1 MTFPGAMGPD
11 KDPPSGPDRRFPGPG
26 QLGPGLTE
34 AVERLSKMVL
44 DGEITSK
51 EALQDAKVRVMRD
64 HKASTIPTNA
74 MIIAHIAGSDP
85 EALEDHIWLL
95 RKRPSRTLSGVAVV
109 AAMTSP
115 YPCPHGRC
123 TFCPGGPTQ
132 EVATPQSYTGREPA
146 AMRAAQNFFDPYQQ
160 VRKRLEQL
168 SDIGHPTDKV
178 DLVLMGGTITARPL
192 DYQLWFVKGC
202 LDAMNGTVSPT
213 FEDASILNE
222 TASHRCIGMTLETR
236 PDWFGTEEADM
247 ALSLGGTR
255 VELGVQSVFDRPL
268 EASCR
273 GHSVEDTVEAT
284 LTAKD
289 SGLKVG
295 YHLMPGIPGSDP
307 EMDIDS
313 ARKVLTDESFMP
325 DMIKIYP
332 TLVIEGTD
340 LYRDWMAGSYRE
352 LTTEEAARIVASI
365 KEMTPPWVRIQRV
378 QRDIPSPLVE
388 AGVTKSNLRQLSV
401 KLMEERG
408 TRCRCIRCREI
419 GHRLGPE
426 AELPGPD
433 DIELV
438 TRTYRASGGEEHFI
452 SFEVPHLDALVGYAR
467 LRRPS
472 DDAHRQEMAGAA
484 SLRELKVFGPLVPI
498 GAKAEKEWQHR
509 GYGRKLLEEA
519 ERTALSVWGRERLL
533 VTSGIGAREYYRK
546 LGYERMGPYMSKEL

>member
-1 MTFPGAMGPD
+1 MGTEKEHACRPE
-11 KDPPSGPDRRFPGPG
+11 RRFPGPD

-44 DGEITSK
+44 DGEIISK
-51 EALQDAKVRVMRD
+51 KSLQDAKVRVMRD

-74 MIIAHIAGSDP
+74 MIIAHMMISDP
-85 EALEDHIWLL
+85 EGLEDHIWLL

-178 DLVLMGGTITARPL
+178 DLVLMGGTMTARPL

-202 LDAMNGTVSPT
+202 LDALNGTVSPT
-213 FEDASILNE
+213 FEDASVLNE
-222 TASHRCIGMTLETR
+222 TASHRCIGMTFETR
-236 PDWFGTEEADM
+236 PDWFGTEETDM

-268 EASCR
+268 EASRR
-273 GHSVEDTVEAT
+273 GHCVDDAVEAT
-284 LTAKD
+284 QTAKD

-307 EMDIDS
+307 EMDLDS

-352 LTTEEAARIVASI
+352 LTTEEAARMVASI
-365 KEMTPPWVRIQRV
+365 KEITPPWVRIQRV

-401 KLMEERG
+401 AIMEERG
-408 TRCRCIRCREI
+408 TRCRCIRCREV

-426 AELPGPD
+426 TVLPGPE

-467 LRRPS
+467 LRMPS
-472 DDAHRQEMAGAA
+472 DDAHRPEMTGAA

-498 GAKAEKEWQHR
+498 GARAEKEWQHR

-519 ERTALSVWGRERLL
+519 ERTALSVWDRERLL